1 MGSDH
6 ETNKGDHPMT
16 EDKIVTI
23 QLTGDELEAAA
34 MRGETPVIRV
44 EQVDEATTEE
54 GWVIRIF
61 RHHEEYS
68 LDAPFRG
75 VDPYPI
81 TQTIWLALPRMWLHQ
96 HIVRGRHHD
105 ARQLA
110 SRMLSLRCYLER

>member
-6 ETNKGDHPMT
+6 ESNKGDHPMT

-68 LDAPFRG
+68 GHVQRRG
-75 VDPYPI
+75 VWVIPRRPRCLVFS
-81 TQTIWLALPRMWLHQ
+81 WLLFRVL
-96 HIVRGRHHD
+96 G
-105 ARQLA
+105 
-110 SRMLSLRCYLER
+110 